1 MEARASIWNVPI
13 APRKAR
19 LVADLIRNLHIKD
32 ALDQLAFTHKAAS
45 PVIRKL
51 IRSAVANAQYR
62 EPNIDE
68 SNLFIKKI
76 LVDDGMTRKW
86 IRPRA
91 RGIANQIL
99 HRKCHITVVLDEEQ
113 EKNVKRET

>member
-13 APRKAR
+13 APRKVR
-19 LVADLIRNLHIKD
+19 LVADLIRRVYVEE

-51 IRSAVANAQYR
+51 IQSAVANAQYR
-62 EPNIDE
+62 NPNIDE
-68 SNLFIKKI
+68 STLFIKKI
-76 LVDDGMTRKW
+76 LVDDGLTRKW

-91 RGIANQIL
+91 RGIANRIL
-99 HRKCHITVVLDEEQ
+99 RRRCHITVVLDEE
-113 EKNVKRET
+113 REENGD